1 MASKHNHEREQWHD
15 RTQWLIDRLRE
26 LCAEDDFAHG
36 LGPVNVY
43 PEFDSRRLSIL
54 ENDLRDWGFVY
65 GLAFGL
71 AISQWPDEPHVDD
84 PARPSLVSI
93 LPKLGPVVGRP
104 WLARVPT
111 DHEGL

>member
-1 MASKHNHEREQWHD
+1 MTSLTTVDGGQQAGDLTGEELLTEVFD
-15 RTQWLIDRLRE
+15 LIARLV
-26 LCAEDDFAHG
+26 
-36 LGPVNVY
+36 P
-43 PEFDSRRLSIL
+43 RL
-54 ENDLRDWGFVY
+54 
-65 GLAFGL
+65 AM
-71 AISQWPDEPHVDD
+71 DD